1 MYISFLPYHAWKLTF
16 WCLISNNTHNVPLW
30 NRLLWKDPIIPCS
43 TIKVQGIRY
52 YGTRV
57 LTDCSLV
64 CYWVEGYIGL
74 STPYYSILLNTMW
87 STEDETFSNKFI
99 LMTPRVQRTIL
110 SHDIDSVQMTRDYQV
125 MYTTS
130 CPSRQY
136 IIRWYIHQPSTTT
149 ALNAT
154 HETKEKNRYIRSF
167 KTYEHE
173 HSCAK

>member
-1 MYISFLPYHAWKLTF
+1 MCHCGIDCCGKIQSFHVPLLRYRVFGIMARALWQIVRLSVIGWKGTAVFLP
-16 WCLISNNTHNVPLW
+16 HNILFSWIQCGV
-30 NRLLWKDPIIPCS
+30 RS
-43 TIKVQGIRY
+43 TKPFQINSFGW
-52 YGTRV
+52 
-57 LTDCSLV
+57 LH
-64 CYWVEGYIGL
+64 
-74 STPYYSILLNTMW
+74 
-87 STEDETFSNKFI
+87 
-99 LMTPRVQRTIL
+99 VQRTIL

-130 CPSRQY
+130 CLSRQY